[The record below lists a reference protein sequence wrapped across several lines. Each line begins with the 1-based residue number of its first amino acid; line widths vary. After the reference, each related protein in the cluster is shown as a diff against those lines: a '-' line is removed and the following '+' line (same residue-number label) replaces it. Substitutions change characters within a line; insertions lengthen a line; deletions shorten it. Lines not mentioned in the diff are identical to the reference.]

1 MQSVTLTRTFRGIDD
16 EGKAIFDYLVYGE
29 KDNGD
34 KVDTII
40 KNEDREIV
48 KGVERFIDSFVS
60 KKDEF
65 EILKKNVEYLSLSKI
80 GQENIEDVPL
90 DFPDLN
96 EVDLPGGIDLP
107 GEIDLAEEIDFPP
120 EETET
125 EEGEGK

>member
-40 KNEDREIV
+40 RNEDREIV

-60 KKDEF
+60 KEDEF

-80 GQENIEDVPL
+80 EPENIEDVPL

-107 GEIDLAEEIDFPP
+107 DGIDLAGGVDFPP
-120 EETET
+120 EETE
-125 EEGEGK
+125 EGEEK